1 MKVIELSDIDQIERV
16 VEVALKIK
24 AGHATDVENREK
36 AEKVIGQCLDKL
48 LEVDKDE

>member
-1 MKVIELSDIDQIERV
+1 MRAIENGDLDQIGQA

-24 AGHATDVENREK
+24 IGCASGSDNHEK
-36 AEKVIGQCLDKL
+36 ADKVIGQCLDKL